1 MNPATTE
8 FLRQRFTDYYK
19 KTILVAPSSLE
30 QREWGFVLFN
40 PHTPNLRMR
49 RHIGFSG
56 KDELFQFIHN
66 LVPQHAYYS
75 TAYYEKPDAGTM
87 AEKGWCGAD
96 LIFDLDAD
104 HIVRGPL

>member
-19 KTILVAPSSLE
+19 KNVLVSPSSLE

-40 PHTPNLRMR
+40 PHSTSLRMR

-56 KDELFQFIHN
+56 KDELFQFIKN
-66 LVPQHAYYS
+66 LVPSIPTIRPRTMRNRMPELWQR
-75 TAYYEKPDAGTM
+75 KAG
-87 AEKGWCGAD
+87 AGQ
-96 LIFDLDAD
+96 I
-104 HIVRGPL
+104 